1 MGILSNIGMSI
12 FILGKLPCGGM
23 YDLGGWDGMGKW
35 VMIRGIGA
43 PGDVGIELA
52 PSCLSTSRGPAPV
65 GGNKIFNATHSAY
78 IIDATFRFVMGSIIR
93 DAS

>member
-12 FILGKLPCGGM
+12 FILGKLPCGSM
-23 YDLGGWDGMGKW
+23 CGMGKW